1 MKYLSICTI
10 RFFSLFFCRLLSFTI
25 GIIFIINDCSIFI
38 EWEVVSLNSIIIVI
52 TILLDWIRLI
62 FISFVLIISSLVIFY
77 RKEYI
82 ESDYKINR
90 FIILVLIFVTSII
103 LLIIS
108 PNLIRILLGWD
119 GLGLVSYCLVIYFQ
133 NVKSYNAGMLTALS
147 NRIGDVA
154 LLLAIAW
161 ILNYGSWNYI
171 FYLEVIKSNFDIIII
186 ISLVILAAITKRA
199 QIPFSSWLPAAI
211 AAPTP
216 VSALVHSSTLVT
228 AGVYLLIRFNILL
241 RNTWIGN
248 LLLLLSGL
256 TIFIAGLGANYEFD
270 LKKIIA
276 LSTLRQLGL
285 IMRIL
290 SIGFYKLAF
299 FHLLTH
305 ALFKAL
311 LFICAGAI
319 IHNMNNTQDI
329 RLIGSLSIIIPLT
342 SSCFNVANLALC
354 GIPFLAGFYSKDL
367 ILEIVSFSYI
377 NLFSFFL
384 FFFST
389 GLTVCYSFRLVF
401 YTITG
406 DSNFS
411 SLNIL
416 NDEGWVILKSI
427 IGLLILRIF
436 GGSILRWLIFPSPIV
451 IILPKTLK
459 LLTLFVCIIG
469 GIVGYLIS
477 NVSLFFINKALNN
490 YKSSYFLGSIW
501 FIPYISTYGIIN
513 YPLIV
518 GKLRVKSFDQGW
530 SEYFGGQ
537 QLYYNLV
544 KNSQL
549 NQILQNN
556 NLKIYL
562 LSFIFWVI
570 ILYMYII
577 YFYSNSLYLEYDT
590 EDVMEINLIFE
601 YCEYFLVIYKIKLF
615 NFTMK
620 M

>member
-1 MKYLSICTI
+1 MKYISICVI
-10 RFFSLFFCRLLSFTI
+10 SFISLFILRLLSFII
-25 GIIFIINDCSIFI
+25 GIIFIINEYRVFI
-38 EWEVVSLNSIIIVI
+38 EWEVVSINSMRIVI
-52 TILLDWIRLI
+52 TLLLDWIRLI

-82 ESDYKINR
+82 ERDLKINR
-90 FIILVLIFVTSII
+90 FIILVLIFVFSIM

-133 NVKSYNAGMLTALS
+133 NVKSYNAGILTALC

-161 ILNYGSWNYI
+161 ILNYGRWNYI
-171 FYLEVIKSNFDIIII
+171 FYLEVIMNNKEIIIVGC
-186 ISLVILAAITKRA
+186 LVILAAITKRA
-199 QIPFSSWLPAAI
+199 QIPFSSWLPAAM

-241 RNTWIGN
+241 RTRWIGN

-290 SIGFYKLAF
+290 SIGFLKLAF

-311 LFICAGAI
+311 LFMCAGAI
-319 IHNMNNTQDI
+319 IHNINNNQDI
-329 RLIGSLSIIIPLT
+329 RLIGRLRIIIPLT

-367 ILEIVSFSYI
+367 ILEVVSLSYI

-384 FFFST
+384 YFFST

-401 YTITG
+401 YSITG

-411 SLNIL
+411 SFNIL
-416 NDEGWVILKSI
+416 NDEGWVILKRI
-427 IGLLILRIF
+427 IGLLILSIF
-436 GGSILRWLIFPSPIV
+436 GGRILSWLIFPTPIV
-451 IILPKTLK
+451 IVLPFYLKFLTIL
-459 LLTLFVCIIG
+459 VCLIG
-469 GIVGYLIS
+469 GIRGYLIS
-477 NVSLFFINKALNN
+477 NISLFFFNKALN
-490 YKSSYFLGSIW
+490 SYSISNFLGSIW
-501 FIPYISTYGIIN
+501 FMPYISTYGIIN
-513 YPLIV
+513 YPIIIGNIV
-518 GKLRVKSFDQGW
+518 VKSFDQGW

-544 KNSQL
+544 KGSKF

-562 LSFIFWVI
+562 IRFIFWII
-570 ILYMYII
+570 ILFMYII
-577 YFYSNSLYLEYDT
+577 YFYSNSLY
-590 EDVMEINLIFE
+590 
-601 YCEYFLVIYKIKLF
+601 
-615 NFTMK
+615 
-620 M
+620 